1 MAYQWMQQ
9 LLHIQFSWTSQHP
22 QRRQWSQLGRQT
34 WSPVGRRRG
43 QRTFLRKIKFSKEFG
58 HLTLVIGQWDL
69 FELSID
75 KSLST
80 FDVSKINHQ
89 VKAGLRLSTWKSWKV
104 WSLELCSTLSKLSW
118 KLGLAGQFLPL
129 LRTFSLLWNF
139 CKKKQIP
146 KSHASNKFLVTLY
159 GPAGYCVNIIS
170 PNRLVEC
177 GSRYSSSTLPIW
189 YVFKSTLF

>member
-1 MAYQWMQQ
+1 MRLVWT
-9 LLHIQFSWTSQHP
+9 LHWQELEHFWCFENKSS
-22 QRRQWSQLGRQT
+22 SKSGAE
-34 WSPVGRRRG
+34 
-43 QRTFLRKIKFSKEFG
+43 TFNLKE
-58 HLTLVIGQWDL
+58 L
-69 FELSID
+69 E
-75 KSLST
+75 
-80 FDVSKINHQ
+80 
-89 VKAGLRLSTWKSWKV
+89 
-104 WSLELCSTLSKLSW
+104 SLELCSTFSKLSW

-177 GSRYSSSTLPIW
+177 GSRYSSSTCLFGMSSRVPFSKSSPRENLFLIKIHFSWSNYTCAVIW
-189 YVFKSTLF
+189 KLGSIIRL